1 MDVYDQYQSP
11 YSWRYGSIAM
21 RKLWSELAKRRL
33 WRRIWVA
40 LAEIQSEY
48 GIVTQEQVADL
59 QAHIDQIDI
68 DRALEIEAE
77 THHDVMAEVL
87 VFAEQ
92 CQVGGGI
99 IHLGM
104 TSMDVVDNAEALRI
118 RDALQLV
125 INQGASVL
133 LELCQLI
140 EKWSDTPIMG
150 YTHLQPA
157 EPTTLGYRLALYT
170 QDLYED
176 WRHLQYIRGSFR
188 AKGLKGAVGTRAS
201 YKELFAGQD
210 LDVVEERFS
219 AHLGIKFADVTSQTY
234 PRKQEYDL
242 ISTLAGVG
250 ATLYKLAFDIRFLQ
264 TPSIGEVAEPFRTRQ
279 VGSSAMPFKRNPIQS
294 EKIDSLAR
302 LLAQF
307 PRVAWDNA
315 AHSLLERTLDDSG
328 NRRTILPESFLI
340 VDELLSVSVDILM
353 GLEVNSAAIE
363 RNLAIY
369 APFAAQEALLMTLV
383 KAGAD
388 RQEMHAILR
397 KHALA
402 AWEAVQ
408 RGETNPLN
416 QILMNDPQLKTYL
429 SSQEIQVGMQKGISY
444 TGDAAYLARKLASRI
459 QADVKTD
466 HGLE

>member
-77 THHDVMAEVL
+77 TYHDVMAEVL

-363 RNLAIY
+363 RNLAKY

>member
-77 THHDVMAEVL
+77 THHDVMAEVI

-125 INQGASVL
+125 INQTASAL

-416 QILMNDPQLKTYL
+416 QILMNDPQLQTYL
-429 SSQEIQVGMQKGISY
+429 SSQEIQEGMQKGRSY

-466 HGLE
+466 HGLA

>member
-133 LELCQLI
+133 LELCLLI

-210 LDVVEERFS
+210 LDVVEDRFS

>member
-466 HGLE
+466 HG